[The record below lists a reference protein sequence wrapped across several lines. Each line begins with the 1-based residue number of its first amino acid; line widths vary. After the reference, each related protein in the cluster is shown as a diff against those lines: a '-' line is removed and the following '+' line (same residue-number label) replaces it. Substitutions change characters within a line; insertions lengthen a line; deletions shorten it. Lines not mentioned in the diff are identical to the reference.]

1 MSDAVQWFL
10 AYSKPRGE
18 RVAEEN
24 LLRQGYECVLPWL
37 TVSKRRRG
45 RWIWEDEPLFPR
57 YVFVGAHE
65 GQSWSPVQSTLGV
78 ASLVRV
84 GSRIVSVPTALV
96 EGLRAV
102 AEAGPERQLRFKQGQ
117 RVYITGESF
126 SSIAGVF
133 EMEDGENRARV
144 LIDLL
149 GRPTVV
155 RVSMAQLTADG

>member
-1 MSDAVQWFL
+1 
-10 AYSKPRGE
+10 
-18 RVAEEN
+18 
-24 LLRQGYECVLPWL
+24 
-37 TVSKRRRG
+37 
-45 RWIWEDEPLFPR
+45 
-57 YVFVGAHE
+57 VFVGAHE

-102 AEAGPERQLRFKQGQ
+102 PEAGPERQLRFKQGQ

-155 RVSMAQLTADG
+155 RVSMAQLTAEG